1 MRFLI
6 SLFSL
11 VLLKPCFAAT
21 LVWVGPSKDPTTESL
36 LMSLAQY
43 EIKLVH
49 VIPNRKL
56 NSLKEILKDLNK
68 QLSKHTEFETAIAYA
83 GYRQDGFLAY
93 LLHENSPNPD
103 KTFALGSFSTAME
116 LVRLGMDSIHDP
128 HTRNNYKQIVGS
140 YEKLL
145 FCSLSKCLKQAHKY
159 SPGNLYRS
167 FNPRPPLLLVQGDSD
182 PLMPLKQMTR
192 YLSNNPLLSIENF
205 IIPDGA
211 EDSRTPRTLHR
222 LTYFLGQSLQKFL
235 NKTAD
240 RNAPENSPFVN

>member
-56 NSLKEILKDLNK
+56 NSLNEILKDLNK

-145 FCSLSKCLKQAHKY
+145 FCSLSKCLKQAHK
-159 SPGNLYRS
+159 
-167 FNPRPPLLLVQGDSD
+167 
-182 PLMPLKQMTR
+182 
-192 YLSNNPLLSIENF
+192 
-205 IIPDGA
+205 
-211 EDSRTPRTLHR
+211 
-222 LTYFLGQSLQKFL
+222 
-235 NKTAD
+235 
-240 RNAPENSPFVN
+240 

>member
-1 MRFLI
+1 M
-6 SLFSL
+6 
-11 VLLKPCFAAT
+11 
-21 LVWVGPSKDPTTESL
+21 
-36 LMSLAQY
+36 
-43 EIKLVH
+43 
-49 VIPNRKL
+49 
-56 NSLKEILKDLNK
+56 
-68 QLSKHTEFETAIAYA
+68 
-83 GYRQDGFLAY
+83 
-93 LLHENSPNPD
+93 
-103 KTFALGSFSTAME
+103 
-116 LVRLGMDSIHDP
+116 
-128 HTRNNYKQIVGS
+128 GS

-211 EDSRTPRTLHR
+211 VDSRTPRTLHR

>member
-21 LVWVGPSKDPTTESL
+21 LVWVGPYKDPTTESL

-93 LLHENSPNPD
+93 LMHENSPNPD

-128 HTRNNYKQIVGS
+128 HTRNNYKRSWAVMRNFS
-140 YEKLL
+140 APYLNV
-145 FCSLSKCLKQAHKY
+145 LSKLINTVRVTY
-159 SPGNLYRS
+159 I
-167 FNPRPPLLLVQGDSD
+167 D
-182 PLMPLKQMTR
+182 PLILGHHYSGNRIVT
-192 YLSNNPLLSIENF
+192 LLC
-205 IIPDGA
+205 P
-211 EDSRTPRTLHR
+211 
-222 LTYFLGQSLQKFL
+222 
-235 NKTAD
+235 
-240 RNAPENSPFVN
+240 

>member
-1 MRFLI
+1 MTLN
-6 SLFSL
+6 S
-11 VLLKPCFAAT
+11 CFAAT
-21 LVWVGPSKDPTTESL
+21 LVWVGPPKDPTTESL

-43 EIKLVH
+43 KIKLVH

-56 NSLKEILKDLNK
+56 NSLEALLKDLYQ
-68 QLSKHTEFETAIAYA
+68 QLNKHTKSETAIAYA

-93 LLHENSPNPD
+93 LLHEKSPTPN

-116 LVRLGMDSIHDP
+116 LVRLGMDSINDP
-128 HTRNNYKQIVGS
+128 HTRNNYRRITGE

-145 FCSLSKCLKQAHKY
+145 FCRLSKCLKKAHKY

-182 PLMPLKQMTR
+182 PFMPLKQMTR
-192 YLSNNPLLSIENF
+192 YLTNNPLLSIENF
-205 IIPDGA
+205 IIPDGT
-211 EDSRTPRTLHR
+211 EDSRTARTLHR
-222 LTYFLGQSLQKFL
+222 FTYFLGQSLQKFL
-235 NKTAD
+235 DKTAN